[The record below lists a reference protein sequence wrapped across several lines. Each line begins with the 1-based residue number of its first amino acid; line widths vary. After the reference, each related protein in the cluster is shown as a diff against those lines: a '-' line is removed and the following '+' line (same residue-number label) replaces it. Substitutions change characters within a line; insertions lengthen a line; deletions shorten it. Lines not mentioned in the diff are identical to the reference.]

1 LILIRDIIRSFLSF
15 AKDSLVELGIIL
27 LSLKEYS
34 DSLEV
39 LTEAL
44 ELRENE
50 AEDLVF
56 PKEIK
61 ESQLKIAKILNN
73 IGCVHFESG
82 NFESA
87 KEAFMDAIT
96 LQKESLGEFVVSSS
110 VDDPTSRPGYLTMA
124 STMCNKGYTDIVD
137 DNYRAAIL
145 IFNESLQI
153 QRQLLGAD
161 NKLVLSTLDNL
172 GFAYSMTGRYNK
184 AITVSILFLVFFQKF
199 SNLKLDNQYIPKPYK
214 R

>member
-1 LILIRDIIRSFLSF
+1 MHSSYNLLLLSTSIY

-50 AEDLVF
+50 AEDQVF

-82 NFESA
+82 HFEHA
-87 KEAFMDAIT
+87 KGAFRDAIT
-96 LQKESLGEFVVSSS
+96 LQKEALGEFVVSSS
-110 VDDPTSRPGYLTMA
+110 VNDPTSRPGFLTMA
-124 STMCNKGYTDIVD
+124 STMCNKGYTEIID
-137 DNYRAAIL
+137 DNYREAIL

-153 QRQLLGAD
+153 QRHLLGAD

-172 GFAYSMTGRYNK
+172 GFAYSMIGSYNK
-184 AITVSILFLVFFQKF
+184 AMTVSTLLLSF
-199 SNLKLDNQYIPKPYK
+199 SSKC
-214 R
+214 

>member
-1 LILIRDIIRSFLSF
+1 M
-15 AKDSLVELGIIL
+15 
-27 LSLKEYS
+27 KEYTE
-34 DSLEV
+34 SLEV

-61 ESQLKIAKILNN
+61 DSQLKIAKILNN

-82 NFESA
+82 NFELA
-87 KEAFMDAIT
+87 KEAFTDAIK
-96 LQKESLGEFVVSSS
+96 LQKESLGEFMSSS
-110 VDDPTSRPGYLTMA
+110 SLSDPTSRPGFLTMA
-124 STMCNKGYTDIVD
+124 STMCNKGYTDVID
-137 DNYRAAIL
+137 DNYREAIL

-172 GFAYSMTGRYNK
+172 GFIYSITGRYNK
-184 AITVSILFLVFFQKF
+184 ALAVSDSICMYHEVDK
-199 SNLKLDNQYIPKPYK
+199 SNS
-214 R
+214 